1 MTTKLELSQ
10 LLAQR
15 NTELEAARL
24 RISILE
30 GELALRPR
38 TQVTPARAA
47 YLARRAEAD
56 APREPTAFQ
65 RACAAAKAAALAG
78 HKAVRVEVAA

>member
-10 LLAQR
+10 LLATR
-15 NTELEAARL
+15 NSELEAARL

-38 TQVTPARAA
+38 APAVTPARAA
-47 YLARRAEAD
+47 YLAHRA
-56 APREPTAFQ
+56 APREPSDFAL
-65 RACAAAKAAALAG
+65 RCAAAKAAAMAG
-78 HKAVRVEVAA
+78 GKAVRV

>member
-1 MTTKLELSQ
+1 MTTKLELTQ

-15 NTELEAARL
+15 NTQLEAARL

-38 TQVTPARAA
+38 PTAPTVARLA
-47 YLARRAEAD
+47 YLARLN
-56 APREPTAFQ
+56 APREPSDFALRCQ
-65 RACAAAKAAALAG
+65 AAKAAAIADG
-78 HKAVRVEVAA
+78 KAVRV